1 VGLVVEENRSE
12 IAAAWKRAV
21 EAELGPGEAAIGY
34 AVAPL
39 LREMSLA
46 LRGEGSPLRASSDGL
61 SRCAVL
67 VRSTAQPGR
76 VAREFKLLH
85 RSLWEVLR
93 RGGHVLSPDERRAAD
108 EWLDEALA
116 TSLDRL
122 ERVRLRVEI
131 LERGP
136 VVVPAAARAVPA
148 RAPGT
153 PPPLP
158 AQGAP
163 IPIAIEPRAV
173 PPPLPRRTPPPLPP
187 RARPPDPDPRAN
199 GAFHLE

>member
-1 VGLVVEENRSE
+1 VRAVAVGLVVEENRSE

-21 EAELGPGEAAIGY
+21 EAELGGEAAIGY

-39 LREMSLA
+39 LREMALV
-46 LRGEGSPLRASSDGL
+46 LRGEGSPLRTHADGL

-67 VRSTAQPGR
+67 VRSNALPGR

-85 RSLWEVLR
+85 RALWDVLR
-93 RGGHVLSPDERRAAD
+93 RVGSVLSPDERRAAD

-116 TSLDRL
+116 ASLDRL
-122 ERVRLRVEI
+122 ERMRLRLDL

-136 VVVPAAARAVPA
+136 VVVAPAERPQPRPEAPAPAIARAEVRPPPLPRS
-148 RAPGT
+148 RAT

-158 AQGAP
+158 RP
-163 IPIAIEPRAV
+163 AV
-173 PPPLPRRTPPPLPP
+173 VGPNPH
-187 RARPPDPDPRAN
+187 AN
-199 GAFHLE
+199 GSLPHGYGE